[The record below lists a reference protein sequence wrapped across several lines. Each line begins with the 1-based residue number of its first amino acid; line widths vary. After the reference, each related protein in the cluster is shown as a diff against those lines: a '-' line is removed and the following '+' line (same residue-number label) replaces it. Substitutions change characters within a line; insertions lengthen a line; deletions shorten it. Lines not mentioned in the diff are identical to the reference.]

1 MALFESYERRNRS
14 NQAELK
20 KHGISS
26 IEEAKKSVMTP
37 VLMHTTSQR
46 AFSQSALKTL
56 VGLTQ

>member
-1 MALFESYERRNRS
+1 MALFESYERRIDQIN
-14 NQAELK
+14 AELK

-26 IEEAKKSVMTP
+26 IEEAKSVMTP
-37 VLMHTTSQR
+37 VLTHTTSQR